1 MGKVIVINKYT
12 RTPEGFMRIDCTSG
26 NRKWAPFCSPFR
38 LGPVQ
43 CYAGLES
50 KNMENAW
57 QFSKVYAD
65 QVDANGDPTPE
76 YFEWRDKG
84 YSNPDPIRHPHEG
97 KPLYIYWN
105 GEKYGYIEARKKVY
119 IPLYA
124 NAFVKGGGYKMLKDL
139 LKDNNI
145 ALADFDGYDFKALG
159 LSSYEDV
166 INYEKRS
173 LAHAFIIAMLLE
185 KDPAIAPY
193 FNLNS
198 I

>member
-1 MGKVIVINKYT
+1 
-12 RTPEGFMRIDCTSG
+12 
-26 NRKWAPFCSPFR
+26 
-38 LGPVQ
+38 
-43 CYAGLES
+43 
-50 KNMENAW
+50 
-57 QFSKVYAD
+57 
-65 QVDANGDPTPE
+65 
-76 YFEWRDKG
+76 
-84 YSNPDPIRHPHEG
+84 
-97 KPLYIYWN
+97 
-105 GEKYGYIEARKKVY
+105 
-119 IPLYA
+119 
-124 NAFVKGGGYKMLKDL
+124 MLKDL